1 MPLGKCL
8 GKLHIGSLQRGIV
21 KIIVAVFVKLFGLR
35 PFFDSIQLYCALYI
49 IKGAE
54 GLAGILIILFRST
67 EKAVPRSKV
76 AVGRARC
83 SGKARKLTLTYVQNM
98 C

>member
-1 MPLGKCL
+1 MPIGKCF
-8 GKLHIGSLQRGIV
+8 GKLHIGSLQFGIV
-21 KIIVAVFVKLFGLR
+21 KIIVSVFIKLIGLC
-35 PFFDSIQLYCALYI
+35 PFFDCVQLDGSLEI
-49 IKGAE
+49 IKGTE
-54 GLAGILIILFRST
+54 RLAGICIILFRST
-67 EKAVPRSKV
+67 EKAVPCSKV